1 MCDWCGCWCRAQI
14 IEYAA
19 VQSWSWNNQY
29 NLPDPGQTF
38 EAVLWDNGD
47 VLFQYLDMCAPH
59 PLSLPALSAPT
70 HSHARRLDCRYCKH
84 CSTAWSTVSV
94 GFEDQSGLRGQ
105 QIEYGD
111 IPDDGTA
118 YFIPSAPLRLCLS
131 SSRFGLW
138 ALVFGLWPLVFGL
151 VLRVW
156 GRCVGSGVPLERGGG
171 GRRPLD
177 GVLQTNVF

>member
-1 MCDWCGCWCRAQI
+1 MR
-14 IEYAA
+14 
-19 VQSWSWNNQY
+19 
-29 NLPDPGQTF
+29 
-38 EAVLWDNGD
+38 
-47 VLFQYLDMCAPH
+47 PH

-118 YFIPSAPLRLCLS
+118 YFIPSAPLRLCLP